1 MTTKEFMMDF
11 RLFDGEGGG
20 SAGESSASSSTS
32 SQDNVDV
39 KKIQYGKSAGDG
51 QTRGQVGTD
60 NSGEASD
67 NGLEAEWNALTG
79 KGGKFHDMLGQRVSD
94 AIQSRFRNQADLQ
107 GQVNQISE
115 DLSPLFVN
123 YGLEAGDFEG
133 LKNAIANDDMFYQAG
148 AEKAG
153 LDVQNYKQMLKL
165 KADSERLQKI
175 DEAYRREQAKQAKY
189 AEWEAAAE
197 ELQQAFPGFD
207 LGAEIENSDT
217 FASLLDSGIDVKT
230 AFFSVHADEIL
241 NGNSAYASKTATQN
255 VVNTIQQRAAR
266 PVEGALGHT
275 PAIQRKTD
283 PSRLSDEDI
292 DEINRRVANGEQI
305 AF

>member
-11 RLFDGEGGG
+11 RLFDGEGGEG
-20 SAGESSASSSTS
+20 AGESSASSSTS
-32 SQDNVDV
+32 SQDDV
-39 KKIQYGKSAGDG
+39 RKIQYGKSEGDG
-51 QTRGQVGTD
+51 QAKGQVGSD
-60 NSGEASD
+60 NSGQADS
-67 NGLEAEWNALTG
+67 LEAEWNALTG

-107 GQVNQISE
+107 GQVDQISS
-115 DLSPLFVN
+115 DLSPLFMN

-133 LKNAIANDDMFYQAG
+133 LKNAIANDDTFYQAG

-175 DEAYRREQAKQAKY
+175 DEAYRREQARQAKY
-189 AEWEAAAE
+189 AEWEADAE

-207 LGAEIENSDT
+207 LGAEIESSDM
-217 FASLLDSGIDVKT
+217 FAQLLDSGIDVRT
-230 AFFSVHADEIL
+230 AFFSVHADDIL

-283 PSRLSDEDI
+283 PSTLSDDDL
-292 DEINRRVANGEQI
+292 DEINRRVARGETI
-305 AF
+305 SF